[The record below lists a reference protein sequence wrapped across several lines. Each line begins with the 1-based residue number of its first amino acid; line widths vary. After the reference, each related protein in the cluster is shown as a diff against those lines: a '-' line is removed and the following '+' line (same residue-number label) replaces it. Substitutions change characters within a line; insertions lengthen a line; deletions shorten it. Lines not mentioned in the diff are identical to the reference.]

1 MQPKRLSSPRRIAS
15 LFLCALF
22 LLGVVAMAEG
32 QSGRRVPKRPASP
45 DPLPP
50 AQSEPPI
57 TPPSSQPERVA
68 TPILLA
74 MHMPYIG
81 SSEIYSRIVMDGFM
95 ERTQKNASVKV
106 RTGNKEMN
114 RKEAIDSAKNSK
126 DTYVVWFQLEQDVV
140 DREHPRSSVL
150 GGDPF
155 NLYVDYYIYEPGT
168 GKTKTSGHVYQRT
181 NRSIGG
187 APWPAPSP
195 RSTGAAEYSLRYA
208 GIELAE
214 RVLDTLNL
222 LTTPPIH

>member
-1 MQPKRLSSPRRIAS
+1 MQPKRLLSPHRIAS

-22 LLGVVAMAEG
+22 LLGVVAIAEG
-32 QSGRRVPKRPASP
+32 QSGRRVPKRSTAP

-57 TPPSSQPERVA
+57 TPPSPQNEKLA

-74 MHMPYIG
+74 MYRPDVG
-81 SSEIYSRIVMDGFM
+81 SSSIYARVVIDGFM
-95 ERTQKNASVKV
+95 ERTQKTAGVKV
-106 RTGNKEMN
+106 RTGKEMN
-114 RKEAIDSAKNSK
+114 RKEAIDAAKASK
-126 DTYVVWFQLEQDVV
+126 DTYVVWFQLQQDRV
-140 DREHPRSSVL
+140 DNEHPSTSVI

-155 NLYVDYYIYEPGT
+155 TLYVDYYIYEPGT
-168 GKTKTSGHVYQRT
+168 GKTRASGHVYQRT
-181 NRSIGG
+181 NRGVGG
-187 APWPAPSP
+187 APWPVPNS

-208 GIELAE
+208 GVEFAE